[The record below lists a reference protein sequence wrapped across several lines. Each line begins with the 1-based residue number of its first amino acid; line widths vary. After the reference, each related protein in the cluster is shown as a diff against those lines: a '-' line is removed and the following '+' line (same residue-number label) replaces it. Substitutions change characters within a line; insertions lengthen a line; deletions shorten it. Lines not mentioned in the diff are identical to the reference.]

1 MHLARLPIDPQMGKM
16 ILMSA
21 LFRCMD
27 PITSVAAGL
36 SYKSP
41 FYTPMGLEKKVDGI
55 KLDFSKNSK
64 SDHLL
69 IHNVIEDYREAKD
82 NGSNTKYCYDYFLSH
97 ITLTQIEN
105 MKRQF
110 GDLLKNSSFL
120 ETADCRD
127 KISNIN
133 STNVP
138 LLRAIIAAGLYP
150 NIAFLRYLPTNISK
164 YICMYIHI

>member
-1 MHLARLPIDPQMGKM
+1 MGVHLARLPIDPQMGKM

-21 LFRCMD
+21 LFRCLD
-27 PITSVAAGL
+27 PITSAAAGL

-55 KLDFSKNSK
+55 KRELSQNSK

-69 IHNVIEDYREAKD
+69 IHSVIEGYRNAKA
-82 NGSNTKYCYDYFLSH
+82 NERNLNYCYDNFLSH
-97 ITLTQIEN
+97 TTVSQIEN

-110 GDLLKNSSFL
+110 ADLLKASSFL
-120 ETADCRD
+120 ESSDCLA

-133 STNVP
+133 SSNVP

-150 NIAFLRYLPTNISK
+150 NIAFLR
-164 YICMYIHI
+164 